1 MKSLIASLLLALA
14 TLTTGCYGEDPN
26 SNCDPDDAP
35 RCRNNTPSY
44 CGNSEGISPAGKN
57 TWEGASCG
65 SWVCDDSGDEP
76 VCVPPPPAP
85 MDVEITAEGCTH
97 LTVVAA
103 PVEGDTSVPL
113 DIPPAEL
120 VPQTLT
126 ELPVD
131 TDGRH
136 VLETT
141 AALLFDLGAQYMEMS
156 PALWVKPESPTYD
169 DASLRDDPT
178 GLFIVR
184 LNAHVSFRA
193 DAATGSVDVA
203 LLDARF
209 CPEGGDVRRMLT
221 LLSPSTPGS
230 VNQLTITT
238 LVDGEAVATA
248 TLDDFVVR

>member
-1 MKSLIASLLLALA
+1 MKSLIAALLLALA

-35 RCRNNTPSY
+35 RCRNNAPSY
-44 CGNSEGISPAGKN
+44 CESGEGV
-57 TWEGASCG
+57 GAAVQYRWWGVSCG

-76 VCVPPPPAP
+76 VCAPPPPAP
-85 MDVEITAEGCTH
+85 MDAEITAEGCTH

-113 DIPPAEL
+113 DIPPAEVAPRAL
-120 VPQTLT
+120 A

-131 TDGRH
+131 ADGRH

-141 AALLFDLGAQYMEMS
+141 GGLLFDLGAQYMEMS

-169 DASLRDDPT
+169 DASLRDHPT

-193 DAATGSVDVA
+193 DAAAGSVDLA

-209 CPEGGDVRRMLT
+209 CPEGGDVRPVFT